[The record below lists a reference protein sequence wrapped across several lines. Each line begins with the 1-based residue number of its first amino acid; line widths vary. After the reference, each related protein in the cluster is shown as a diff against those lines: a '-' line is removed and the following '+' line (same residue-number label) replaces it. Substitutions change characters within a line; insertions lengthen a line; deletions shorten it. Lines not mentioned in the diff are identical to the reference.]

1 MGSGFLHIVLSACL
15 LFAGVAAS
23 ASSGADALCGS
34 EAVASR
40 VSEVDAFCGSA
51 EVASRVSEADASRS
65 SAADGKT
72 RKRMEKPLVR
82 FTYGVEWGFLTT
94 FNVAYHR
101 NFDSVSGFRED
112 TRSLEWMFRGNGEAL
127 AHLGLDIGR
136 RFNLSVYTGYSG
148 LISARLIPLS
158 LRGTCLVSRNPELPG
173 WLVFLDAG
181 CNFGTDDDEI
191 GVCGKIGT
199 GYRLPLSKRIKLDF
213 LLAFR
218 MSYADVQ
225 FSDEYGPVPPERI
238 RRNNNFASSIEIG
251 ISLAF

>member
-23 ASSGADALCGS
+23 ASSGAGALCGS

-51 EVASRVSEADASRS
+51 EVASRVSEADAPRS

-101 NFDSVSGFRED
+101 NFDSVSGYRED